1 LDYDEETRTH
11 SVFLTSV
18 LSDSHWTR
26 RSSSRAAYLLAAV
39 VHYLVNALEFVVHD
53 GLGLPNPVWGDVWVI
68 HHPVDDETGR
78 QPPF

>member
-1 LDYDEETRTH
+1 MTRKHGHTAYFDLRTVGFTLDAA
-11 SVFLTSV
+11 FIFTS
-18 LSDSHWTR
+18 S
-26 RSSSRAAYLLAAV
+26 LLAAV